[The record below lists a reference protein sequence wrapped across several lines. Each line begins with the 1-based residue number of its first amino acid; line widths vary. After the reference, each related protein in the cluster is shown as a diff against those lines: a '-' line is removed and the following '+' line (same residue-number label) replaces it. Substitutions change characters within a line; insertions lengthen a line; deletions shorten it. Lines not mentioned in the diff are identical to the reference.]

1 MSYILLILL
10 LLIFII
16 FVLPTVILVCFFFFK
31 KNSIIN
37 ISETV
42 NSILYKFVNEST
54 VKTNNENT
62 GNMSKSEALK
72 ILGLTEDVKSSDVNQ
87 AYHNLMKSIHPD
99 KGGSAYLAQKINE
112 ARDVLLK

>member
-1 MSYILLILL
+1 M
-10 LLIFII
+10 
-16 FVLPTVILVCFFFFK
+16 
-31 KNSIIN
+31 N

-42 NSILYKFVNEST
+42 NSILYRFVNEST
-54 VKTNNENT
+54 AKTDNENI
-62 GNMSKSEALK
+62 GNMSKGEALK
-72 ILGLTEDVKSSDVNQ
+72 ILGLTEDAKSSDVNQ